1 MSYLE
6 VAELTKIYG
15 KKQTAVTALD
25 HVNLSVERGEF
36 VAIVGASGSGKS
48 TLLHMLGA
56 VDTPTEGKVLLQD
69 EDVFDMK
76 EERRAIFRRRRVGFI
91 FQEYNL
97 IPVLSVEEN
106 IQMPVRLDNKK
117 IDPEYLERLL
127 NMVNLQDR
135 RKHLP
140 DELSG
145 GQKQRVAIARALA
158 NHPSVILADEPTGN
172 LDHSMGL
179 EIMALLK
186 RSVEEFSQ
194 TLILVTHD
202 ETIAAMAD
210 RIITLSDGK
219 IKSDVRIKHA
229 LSDRQTK
236 SDVPIRQ
243 EASVQEESGNIVGQD
258 SSERR

>member
-6 VAELTKIYG
+6 VKDLVKVYG
-15 KKQTAVTALD
+15 KDQTAVTALD
-25 HVNLSVERGEF
+25 HVNLSIERGEF
-36 VAIVGASGSGKS
+36 VTIVGASGSGKS

-56 VDTPTEGKVLLQD
+56 VDTPSEGKVFLQD
-69 EDVFDMK
+69 EDVFGMK

-117 IDPEYLERLL
+117 MEAEYLEQLL
-127 NMVNLQDR
+127 DMIGLKER

-145 GQKQRVAIARALA
+145 GQKQRVAIGRALA

-172 LDHSMGL
+172 LDHRMGL

-186 RSVEEFSQ
+186 RSVEDFSQ

-210 RIITLSDGK
+210 RIITLSDGQ
-219 IKSDVRIKHA
+219 IRSDVRIKHA
-229 LSDRQTK
+229 MT
-236 SDVPIRQ
+236 
-243 EASVQEESGNIVGQD
+243 
-258 SSERR
+258 ERR